1 MLSDEYSNE
10 YGNYVTDKMPIVIVV
25 DKNEQKSRNDI
36 LKEAKS
42 YVEDILLFDE
52 TLIKENSIEILKEIK
67 DLPNKQFDIM
77 MKRAI
82 RLYLYEISKSI
93 IDGKQI
99 DDVLNEDTI
108 LSFLSLNVSINFNN
122 IHS

>member
-1 MLSDEYSNE
+1 
-10 YGNYVTDKMPIVIVV
+10 MPIVIVA

-36 LKEAKS
+36 LKEAKT
-42 YVEDILLFDE
+42 YVEDVLLFDKPL
-52 TLIKENSIEILKEIK
+52 TKENTIEILKEYIEYMYKLLNFREIK
-67 DLPNKQFDIM
+67 DLPNKQFELM

-93 IDGKQI
+93 IDKQK

-108 LSFLSLNVSINFNN
+108 LSFLSL
-122 IHS
+122 